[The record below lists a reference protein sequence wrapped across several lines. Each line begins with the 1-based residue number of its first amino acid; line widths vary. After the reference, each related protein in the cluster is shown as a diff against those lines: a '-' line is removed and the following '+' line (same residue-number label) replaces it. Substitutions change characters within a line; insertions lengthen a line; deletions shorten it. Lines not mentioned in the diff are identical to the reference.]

1 MIRLVDRS
9 FVSTRSVLS
18 VISWLFFMLAVAI
31 IGSLYYILISLDDMS
46 STEFKQRVSLALE
59 VEKKHHQDI
68 LSEYTYWDEAY
79 FKIFHENDKEWV
91 NINTGNYLI
100 DSYNLAF
107 SLAFEKKLNKAM
119 LINSDHHD
127 SLNIVEIMN
136 DAFHVLLNTKY
147 SDDNEE
153 KKLTSGYITINNNLY
168 LIVVGPFIDESNY
181 QPRENGFLA
190 IGIRMDSDYILHLA
204 KKYNLGHLSVVPST
218 HVVGTDEESMILL
231 SPTGT
236 PAAKILW
243 TPNLP
248 STAVLPNI
256 TLIIILFSLV
266 AIVVTR
272 YILLAEQK
280 NRTAYE
286 NKIYFEATRDSL
298 TNISNRR
305 HFMEQASKEFSS
317 VRKSNERFFVLI
329 LDLDHF
335 KTINDTFGHKSG
347 DKALIHFVRL
357 CEQHLSE
364 RDIFGRIGGEEFAIA
379 LSRCNQ
385 NQAVYKAYA
394 IRKAVLENPLL
405 EKRQTISMTVS
416 IGVAEWSTQAT
427 LEELLERADKAMYQA
442 KRAGRNQVIQL

>member
-31 IGSLYYILISLDDMS
+31 IGSLYYLLISLDDMS
-46 STEFKQRVSLALE
+46 ASEFKQRVSLALD

-79 FKIFHENDKEWV
+79 FKIFHENDEEWV
-91 NINTGNYLI
+91 RINTGSFLI
-100 DSYNLAF
+100 NSYNLSF
-107 SLAFEKKLNKAM
+107 SLAFEKRLNKS
-119 LINSDHHD
+119 LLVNNENSQALTVD
-127 SLNIVEIMN
+127 EIMN
-136 DAFHVLLNTKY
+136 DDFHQL
-147 SDDNEE
+147 SDTHYQNEEE
-153 KKLTSGYITINNNLY
+153 KKLSSGYITINNNLY
-168 LIVVGPFIDESNY
+168 LIVVGPFIDESTY
-181 QPRENGFLA
+181 QPRENGFLV
-190 IGIRMDSDYILHLA
+190 IGIKMDSDYILYLA
-204 KKYNLGHLSVVPST
+204 KKYNLGHLSVASST
-218 HVVGTDEESMILL
+218 HVASKDEESMILL

-236 PAAKILW
+236 PAAKIIW
-243 TPNLP
+243 MPNLP

-286 NKIYFEATRDSL
+286 NKIYLEATRDSL

-305 HFMEQASKEFSS
+305 HFMEQANKEFTSA
-317 VRKSNERFFVLI
+317 RKNNERFFVLV

-335 KTINDTFGHKSG
+335 KAINDTYGHRSG

-364 RDIFGRIGGEEFAIA
+364 RDIFGRIGGEEFALV
-379 LSRCNQ
+379 LSRYNRSH
-385 NQAVYKAYA
+385 AMYKAYA
-394 IRKAVLENPLL
+394 IRKAVMENPLQ

-416 IGVAEWSTQAT
+416 IGVAECTNQAT
-427 LEELLERADKAMYQA
+427 LDELLEEADKAMYQA
-442 KRAGRNQVIQL
+442 KHAGRNQVIQL